1 MIAPSAAPRTAALDG
16 TAWAGMFVF
25 GIVMALIGAVIP
37 VLSEQI
43 GFGLGD
49 VGRLFLVMN
58 ATMLATSLF
67 VGPAMDRFGIK
78 APLVLGAWVVAVAL
92 WAIAGALRF
101 ADLVPAVV
109 GLGFGG
115 GALNAGTNTLV
126 ADLHEDPVRKASAL
140 NVLGVFFGF
149 GALFL
154 PMSIGALLRHVGLS
168 GLLLS
173 AAALCLV
180 IGLAAAVLRFPP
192 AKQGHGWAPAQ
203 VPQLLRDPLV
213 LALAFLL
220 FFESGNEFILGGY
233 AAAFLTHELRVPIAG
248 ASYLLGAYWAVLM
261 LSRLVLARIVDRFGA
276 HRVVV
281 LGALAAA
288 AGALIVGASPT
299 ASIAVIGILL
309 TAAALAGIFPTV
321 LGLAGT
327 AFPQRSGTVFGI
339 LFTIGLTG
347 GMTMPWLA
355 GQVAE
360 SAGLRT
366 VLALAA
372 ANFVAVAILG
382 ALARR
387 ASRSI

>member
-16 TAWAGMFVF
+16 TDWAGMFVF

>member
-1 MIAPSAAPRTAALDG
+1 VIASSAAPRTAALDR

-25 GIVMALIGAVIP
+25 GIVMALIGAVMP

-78 APLVLGAWVVAVAL
+78 APLVIGAWVVAAAL
-92 WAIAGALRF
+92 WAIAGASRF

-154 PMSIGALLRHVGLS
+154 PMSIGALLRHVGLP

-173 AAALCLV
+173 AVALCLV

-192 AKQGHGWAPAQ
+192 AKQGRGWAPAQ
-203 VPQLLRDPLV
+203 IPQLLRDPLV

-261 LSRLVLARIVDRFGA
+261 LSRLLLARVVRRFGA

-366 VLALAA
+366 VLAFAA

-387 ASRSI
+387 AGRNI